1 MPIGPQLPSSP
12 TGKRKRAPEDDDSGS
27 DDNVGPPLPPSKE
40 KQPDAEPKKARILG
54 PSLLSS
60 LQPSATTVPQTK
72 DDAGTESSDDDD
84 FGPTLPSKEDD
95 KSKPATNTGASAL
108 SNSEKPNA
116 APLQRDEWMTLAP
129 ASGDWSQRV
138 DPTKLKSRKFN
149 TSGRSSHA
157 TSGTDA
163 WHETPEQKQVRL
175 QREMLGTKES
185 TGPTAKPEP
194 NAISEEDEETRRRMQ
209 EYNKARGPSLYEAHT
224 KGQKGEEDDDP
235 SKRAFDR
242 EKDIAG
248 GLQINATQRREMM
261 KKSGDFS
268 SRFSSA
274 KYL

>member
-1 MPIGPQLPSSP
+1 MPIGPQLPPSP
-12 TGKRKRAPEDDDSGS
+12 TGKRKRAPDDDHSDS
-27 DDNVGPPLPPSKE
+27 DDSVGPQLPPGGEKE
-40 KQPDAEPKKARILG
+40 PDPESKKARILG
-54 PSLLSS
+54 PSLPSS
-60 LQPSATTVPQTK
+60 LQPSATIVPHPK
-72 DDAGTESSDDDD
+72 DDLESSDDDG
-84 FGPTLPSKEDD
+84 FGPILPTKEDR
-95 KSKPATNTGASAL
+95 KSEPAPTTDASTL
-108 SNSEKPNA
+108 RNSAKSNA

-149 TSGRSSHA
+149 TSGRSSHI

-185 TGPTAKPEP
+185 KGPTAKPAS

-224 KGQKGEEDDDP
+224 KIQEGEKDDDP
-235 SKRAFDR
+235 SARAFDR
-242 EKDIAG
+242 EKDIGG

-261 KKSGDFS
+261 KKSGEFS